1 VNKGRYW
8 WRVTARRSWRQALL
22 LAVLGGLLGAVALG
36 AVAGARRTSTA
47 YDRYLTS
54 IRASDVFV
62 NVPGRLP
69 AEPVRRPIRLISQ
82 LPGIVSSAAYIGLVA
97 RPVIHGRVDRSAT
110 APMLD
115 GSLDGEYF
123 RQDRMTVLAG
133 QLPAQS
139 SATEIVLTPR
149 VARLFG
155 TGVGGRV
162 SYAFQRYGLRGLTG
176 PVVRKAYRVAA
187 IVELPPVLVD
197 STDQAEFAV
206 LPPGATRQ
214 ALPYYGYA
222 WVAVRLA
229 GGSAGIP
236 ALQHELARLA
246 SSMAQRERRVTGNQA
261 VGLSFNIQRYD
272 TVRAQVRESIRPQ
285 VTALAIFGGIAALA
299 MLVLVGQ
306 GLTQLTSRSA
316 PDTAVLRML
325 GATRAQAAVAAG
337 LPGLLA
343 LAGGG
348 ALAVAGAVALSPLAP
363 VGPVRNFDPV
373 QGVQADGLVLGGGVA
388 IAAVVLLGLL
398 AVLTVRSVR
407 QRPAGAAA
415 GHPSAIAIAAARA
428 GLPAAAVIGSRN
440 ALEPGAGA
448 RAAPVRSAIA
458 GSIAAVTSVTAA
470 VVFGTSL
477 AGLVS
482 HPARYGW
489 NWDIAIQAQGGYSA
503 FIPGRLNQ
511 LISDQHAVA
520 GWSELAFTQLP
531 IDRRVFPVMGIRRHL
546 APVQPLTISGRPLSA
561 GDQIE
566 FGETT
571 LRDLGKK
578 IGDTVRLGTGP
589 DARTLTITGTVAL
602 PSFGLSTG
610 DHVSLGRGA
619 MLPEDTL
626 LAVEGLKGRLTR
638 AKVQALDLPSAV
650 AIDLVPGATP
660 AQRARLIHRI
670 VSHSPDGQ
678 PGGTS
683 AVPTAIA
690 SSVSNAAQM
699 GNQPLA
705 LAIGLA
711 AAAVLSLAL
720 TVLSSV
726 RRRRQE
732 LALLKA
738 LGMTRGQVWGVI
750 AWQTTLTLLIAIVV
764 GLPLGIAAGRWAWH
778 AFAGSIGAVPVTE
791 IPLLALILG
800 LAALAVAGNLLT
812 AVPAAIAARTR
823 PAVSLRAP

>member
-1 VNKGRYW
+1 MSRALYW

-22 LAVLGGLLGAVALG
+22 LALLGGLLGSVALG

-54 IRASDVFV
+54 IRASDAFV

-69 AEPVRRPIRLISQ
+69 AEPVRRPIRLISR
-82 LPGIVSSAAYIGLVA
+82 LPGILSSATYLGLNA
-97 RPVIHGRVDRSAT
+97 RPIIRGRVDMSASG
-110 APMLD
+110 PLLN

-133 QLPAQS
+133 RLPPQ
-139 SATEIVLTPR
+139 SATTAIVLTSG
-149 VARLFG
+149 VARAFG
-155 TGVGGRV
+155 IGVGGRV
-162 SYAFQRYGLRGLTG
+162 TYAFQRFGLRGPTG

-197 STDQAEFAV
+197 STDHAEFGI

-229 GGSAGIP
+229 GGTAGIP
-236 ALQHELARLA
+236 ALQQELAKLA
-246 SSMAQRERRVTGNQA
+246 GRMAQRERRITGNNGA
-261 VGLSFNIQRYD
+261 GLSFSIQRYD
-272 TVRAQVRESIRPQ
+272 TVRAQVRQSIRPQ

-306 GLTQLTSRSA
+306 GLTQLISRSA
-316 PDTAVLRML
+316 PDTEVLRML
-325 GATRAQAAVAAG
+325 GATRAQAATAAA

-343 LAGGG
+343 VAGGSV
-348 ALAVAGAVALSPLAP
+348 LAAAGAVALSPLAP

-373 QGVQADGLVLGGGVA
+373 RGLQADSLVLVGGVA
-388 IAAVVLLGLL
+388 IAAIVLLILL
-398 AVLTVRSVR
+398 ALLTARSVR
-407 QRPAGAAA
+407 QRPAGAAG

-428 GLPAAAVIGSRN
+428 GLPPAAVIGSRN
-440 ALEPGAGA
+440 ALEPGTGA
-448 RAAPVRSAIA
+448 RAAPVRSAIV
-458 GSIAAVTSVTAA
+458 GSIAAVTSVITA
-470 VVFGTSL
+470 VIFGTSL
-477 AGLVS
+477 TGLVS

-489 NWDIAIQAQGGYSA
+489 NWDIAIQAQGGFSA
-503 FIPGRLNQ
+503 FIPGRMNQ
-511 LISDQHAVA
+511 LIRGQHAVA
-520 GWSELAFTQLP
+520 GWSELAFGQLP
-531 IDRRVFPVMGIRRHL
+531 IDRRIFPVMGIRRHL
-546 APVQPLTISGRPLSA
+546 DPVQPLTISGHPLSA
-561 GDQIE
+561 GNQIE
-566 FGETT
+566 LGETT

-578 IGDTVRLGTGP
+578 IGDTVRLGAGK

-626 LAVEGLKGRLTR
+626 LAVEGLKGRLNR
-638 AKVQALDLPSAV
+638 ANSQALSLPSAV
-650 AIDLVPGATP
+650 VIDLVPGAAA
-660 AQRARLIHRI
+660 AQRAQVIHQI
-670 VSHSPDGQ
+670 VAHNPDGL
-678 PGGTS
+678 PGGTYELHT
-683 AVPTAIA
+683 AVA
-690 SSVSNAAQM
+690 SSVSNAARM

-738 LGMTRGQVWGVI
+738 LGMTRGQVWAVI
-750 AWQTTLTLLIAIVV
+750 AWQTTLILVIAIAA

-778 AFAGSIGAVPVTE
+778 AFAGSIGAVPVIE

-800 LAALAVAGNLLT
+800 LVALVVAGNLLT

-823 PAVSLRAP
+823 PAASLRAP